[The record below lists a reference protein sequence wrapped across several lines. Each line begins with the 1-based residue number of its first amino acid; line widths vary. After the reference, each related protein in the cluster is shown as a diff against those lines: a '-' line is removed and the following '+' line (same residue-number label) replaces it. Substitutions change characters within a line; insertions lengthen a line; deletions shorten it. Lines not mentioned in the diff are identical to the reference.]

1 MKFNQLNNIRKNK
14 FIKIITNKYVVILLV
29 FIIWMLFFDE
39 NSYLM
44 HRNLDKQLDKLKT
57 SVQYFKKEIKHDKKE
72 LKDLS
77 NPDSLEKFAREKY
90 YFKKK
95 NEDLYIIE
103 YDSVNK

>member
-1 MKFNQLNNIRKNK
+1 MTLNQIKNIRNNK
-14 FIKIITNKYVVILLV
+14 IFKVLTNKYVIILLL

-44 HRNLDKQLDKLKT
+44 HRNLNKELDKLKT

-72 LKDLS
+72 LKDLK
-77 NPDSLEKFAREKY
+77 NKDSLEKFAREKY